1 MPFHCIVPGCK
12 TGYKDVIDKNTRKKL
27 SLFKPRTDDMLLKW
41 QQIIQRPKSKPL
53 LKSNRVCELHF
64 REEDIKKHYVT
75 ELSDGNTFTM
85 LKGKPSLKLGAVPS
99 KLLNGD
105 AENKSQPSRSIQQ
118 HNNFKIQDPT
128 TELTTENNS
137 RSNLANSEAQSSP
150 IQKYTS
156 SIQECTSPIQEC
168 ASSIQKCAST
178 TQKCTSP
185 IQESTSPIQECASP
199 IQECAS
205 PIQKK
210 CALSIKKYTLVPV
223 DKFTMAQIQYKKVIL
238 PTKLWFSQVFSD
250 KIIWAQWGDQ
260 YNTARRVTLLRD
272 MNLQMFI
279 EDRQI
284 HIPGLKK
291 IKRITDMS
299 AVLRQVSTLL
309 PCNGVGMGTEGKTIK
324 CSGYILEKNNGSK
337 ARRCE
342 ICKKR
347 RMQVMRQLR
356 NIDTNTW
363 KVKCTKKSKE
373 LKNAIRRNFTLQ
385 AKIKRLQLKIRS
397 LQQSVLRQKNP
408 KL

>member
-105 AENKSQPSRSIQQ
+105 AENK
-118 HNNFKIQDPT
+118 T
-128 TELTTENNS
+128 
-137 RSNLANSEAQSSP
+137 QSSP

-156 SIQECTSPIQEC
+156 SIQECTSPIQEF
-168 ASSIQKCAST
+168 
-178 TQKCTSP
+178 
-185 IQESTSPIQECASP
+185 
-199 IQECAS
+199 
-205 PIQKK
+205 
-210 CALSIKKYTLVPV
+210 

-385 AKIKRLQLKIRS
+385 AKVIPKINIYNLKC
-397 LQQSVLRQKNP
+397 
-408 KL
+408 